1 MAPPLLCKRNSL
13 RECCSITAERN
24 CENASNRVTS
34 PEKWHMIYRISER
47 SFIMARHTSRGI
59 ESAPMFLLSVNPA
72 QNLTTPPENLPDKLK
87 YYRQK
92 AGLTQKEVADKLGID
107 RNTYSRYELPTR
119 ERYPEEKLKA
129 LAELYGLT
137 QNELSDGYN
146 EFLKN
151 QGNIISEKR
160 SDLGLTQKEF
170 AEQIG
175 TKLANLKRWER
186 GEVAVSRDMWEKCF
200 K

>member
-1 MAPPLLCKRNSL
+1 
-13 RECCSITAERN
+13 
-24 CENASNRVTS
+24 
-34 PEKWHMIYRISER
+34 
-47 SFIMARHTSRGI
+47 MARHTSHGI
-59 ESAPMFLLSVNPA
+59 ETAPMFVLSVNPVP
-72 QNLTTPPENLPDKLK
+72 NLTTPPENLPDKLR
-87 YYRQK
+87 YYRQR
-92 AGLTQKEVADKLGID
+92 AGLLQKEVADRLGID

-119 ERYPEEKLKA
+119 GRYPEEKLKA

-151 QGNIISEKR
+151 QGSIIGEKR
-160 SDLGLTQKEF
+160 RDLGLTQKEF
-170 AEQIG
+170 AKRVG

-186 GEVAVSRDMWEKCF
+186 GEVAVSREMWEKFF

>member
-1 MAPPLLCKRNSL
+1 MN
-13 RECCSITAERN
+13 
-24 CENASNRVTS
+24 
-34 PEKWHMIYRISER
+34 
-47 SFIMARHTSRGI
+47 
-59 ESAPMFLLSVNPA
+59 
-72 QNLTTPPENLPDKLK
+72 
-87 YYRQK
+87 
-92 AGLTQKEVADKLGID
+92 
-107 RNTYSRYELPTR
+107 
-119 ERYPEEKLKA
+119 A
-129 LAELYGLT
+129 LAKLYGLP

-186 GEVAVSRDMWEKCF
+186 GEVAVSREIWENCF

>member
-1 MAPPLLCKRNSL
+1 
-13 RECCSITAERN
+13 
-24 CENASNRVTS
+24 
-34 PEKWHMIYRISER
+34 MIYRISSR
-47 SFIMARHTSRGI
+47 SFIMARHTSHGI
-59 ESAPMFLLSVNPA
+59 ETVPMFVISVNPA

-107 RNTYSRYELPTR
+107 RNTYSRYESPTR
-119 ERYPEEKLKA
+119 GRYPQEILNA
-129 LAELYGLT
+129 LAKLYGLP
-137 QNELSDGYN
+137 QKDLSDGYN

-151 QGNIISEKR
+151 QGDKIRKKR
-160 SDLGLTQKEF
+160 RNLGLTQKEF

>member
-1 MAPPLLCKRNSL
+1 
-13 RECCSITAERN
+13 
-24 CENASNRVTS
+24 
-34 PEKWHMIYRISER
+34 
-47 SFIMARHTSRGI
+47 MARHTSHGI
-59 ESAPMFLLSVNPA
+59 ETAPMFVISVNPA

-129 LAELYGLT
+129 LAELYGLP
-137 QNELSDGYN
+137 QNELSDEYS

-151 QGNIISEKR
+151 QGDIISEKR
-160 SDLGLTQKEF
+160 RDLGLTQKEF
-170 AEQIG
+170 AKRVG

-186 GEVAVSRDMWEKCF
+186 SEVAADRRTWEMYF
-200 K
+200 KD